1 MPKLKDENKVKDIHA
16 AALNILLKTGFSG
29 LKMAE
34 VAAEAGIATGTLYIY
49 YKSKEE
55 LINAVFKQ
63 TKTEALAAL
72 LDPTHAT
79 GNFYSTYKNMWIA
92 YIRFCLAFPQK
103 MIFVDQYVYSG
114 VIADEV
120 IRELEQQQLPLNQFL
135 EYGQENR
142 ILKKLDLEWLKAHM
156 FGSIHEAVK
165 MATRLNK
172 QLTDTEMDQLFS
184 IMWDGIKR
192 TQIY

>member
-16 AALNILLKTGFSG
+16 AALSILLKTGFSG

-63 TKTEALAAL
+63 TKAEAIAAFL
-72 LDPTHAT
+72 NPKHAT
-79 GNFYSTYKNMWIA
+79 GNFYSTFKNMWYA
-92 YIRFCLAFPQK
+92 YFRFCADHPQK
-103 MIFVDQYVYSG
+103 MIFVEQYIYSG
-114 VIADEV
+114 VIAPELV
-120 IRELEQQQLPLNQFL
+120 NELEQEQLPLNQFL
-135 EYGQENR
+135 EYGQQNR
-142 ILKKLDLEWLKAHM
+142 ILKMLDLELIKAQLQ
-156 FGSIHEAVK
+156 GSIHEVVK
-165 MATRLNK
+165 TSTRLNK
-172 QLTDTEMDQLFS
+172 PLSDSELDLLFS
-184 IMWDGIKR
+184 IAWDGLKR